1 MLVHELDCCPM
12 HVRLRGNPFQR
23 TDAQYMPA
31 RCLLL
36 ELDDRLVL
44 VDTGVGVDEVAH
56 WRGQLSAVWVAL
68 SRPKLDPAVT
78 AFEQVRA
85 LGHDPRD
92 VRDIVFTHLD
102 TDHAGGLPDFPH
114 ATAHVLER
122 ERDASLARR
131 RIPGL
136 QQGRYR
142 RDLLAAHEHWLTYG
156 AGPSDRWFGIDGSH
170 RVTGIDADVC
180 LVPLPGHSVGHAGVA
195 IDTGDGWLLHAGDT
209 IMDLRQ
215 VTDPSFRHAPGLV
228 LFELGI
234 TANRAAAQRSIQQ
247 LRELHARGECR
258 IICSH
263 DPGELV
269 GGADDHSGAE
279 G

>member
-1 MLVHELDCCPM
+1 MIVHELDCCPM
-12 HVRLRGNPFQR
+12 HVRLRGNPFAR
-23 TDAQYMPA
+23 TQAQYMPA

-36 ELDDRLVL
+36 ELPDRLVL
-44 VDTGVGVDEVAH
+44 VDTGIGVDEVAH

-68 SRPKLDPAVT
+68 SRPTLDASVT
-78 AFEQVRA
+78 ALEQVRA

-122 ERDASLARR
+122 ELTASRARR

-142 RDLLAAHEHWLTYG
+142 RELLSAHERWRTYD
-156 AGPSDRWFGIDGSH
+156 GPGEDWFGIPGALRIAD
-170 RVTGIDADVC
+170 IDAELL

-195 IDTGDGWLLHAGDT
+195 IHGDDGWLLHAGDT
-209 IMDLRQ
+209 IMDVRQ
-215 VTDPSFRHAPGLV
+215 VTDPRFRHAPGLV

-234 TANRAAAQRSIQQ
+234 TADHGAARESIRHLRA
-247 LRELHARGECR
+247 LHARGRCR

-263 DPGELV
+263 DPRELV
-269 GGADDHSGAE
+269 
-279 G
+279 